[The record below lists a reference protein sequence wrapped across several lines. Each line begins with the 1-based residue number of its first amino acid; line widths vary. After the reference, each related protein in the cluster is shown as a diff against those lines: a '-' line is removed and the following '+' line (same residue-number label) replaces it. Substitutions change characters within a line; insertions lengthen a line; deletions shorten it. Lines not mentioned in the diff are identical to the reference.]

1 MKYDIV
7 VVGGG
12 PGGAVAAKTCAEKG
26 LSVLLVEKRRKI
38 GDPVRCGELI
48 PDYVLKEFEIGIND
62 HFNTTDVFEYI
73 SPEQQRIS
81 FDFPMHVLDRR
92 IFDRDLVLSAEDA
105 GADVWLRAQAS
116 DLICGERE
124 GKRVFKGVKVSKQG
138 EKVDVE
144 SEIIVAADGVESQVG
159 RMAGI
164 DTSLKLKDTGSAA
177 AAVVKGINVERNVL
191 KEYFLKDF
199 VPGYLWIFPK
209 SEDMVNIGVIL
220 LPCEDITLKP
230 ITLLNYYMKHM
241 KNLKGAEIC
250 YYTSGGVPE
259 ALRLEKLFFKNIL
272 FVGDAARLSN
282 PIAGDGLPQAMRSG
296 KLAAETAVES
306 VEYNDI
312 GILKEYELRWRNSI
326 YENNQYELYA
336 IKEMLLLMDVLVR
349 TEVIEK
355 LWSTASQHHAYPFTM
370 SNVMKHR
377 DMWLK
382 LMKVVMSNGR
392 LHRLVSRKI
401 TKNLRGLIKWHTKM
415 Y

>member
-1 MKYDIV
+1 MRKMKYDIV

-26 LSVLLVEKRRKI
+26 LSVLLIEKRSKI

-48 PDYVLKEFEIGIND
+48 PEYIVEDFGIAINSYHKVSKFEW
-62 HFNTTDVFEYI
+62 I
-73 SPEQQRIS
+73 SPEEQKVF
-81 FDFPMHVLDRR
+81 FDSVSYMVDRKV
-92 IFDRDLVLSAEDA
+92 FDSDLVSRAEDA
-105 GADVWLRAQAS
+105 GADVWLRARAL
-116 DLICGERE
+116 DLVRGERE
-124 GKRVFKGVKVSKQG
+124 GERVFKGVKVSKQG
-138 EKVDVE
+138 EEVDVE
-144 SEIIVAADGVESQVG
+144 SDIIVAADGIESQVG

-164 DTSLKLKDTGSAA
+164 NTTLNLKDIGSAA

-191 KEYFLKDF
+191 REHFLKDF

-209 SEDMVNIGVIL
+209 SEDMANIGVIL
-220 LPCEDITLKP
+220 LPCDKIKP
-230 ITLLNYYMKHM
+230 ITLLNYCMKHT

-259 ALRLEKLFFKNIL
+259 ALRSENLLFKNIL

-282 PIAGDGLPQAMRSG
+282 PIAGDGLPQAMQSG
-296 KLAAETAVES
+296 KLAAETAVVS
-306 VEYNDI
+306 VEYSNF
-312 GILKEYELRWRNSI
+312 GILKEYERRWRNNI

-336 IKEMLLLMDVLVR
+336 IKEMLLLMDAKTR
-349 TEVIEK
+349 ASAIEK
-355 LWSTASQHHAYPFTM
+355 LWLTAFQHHVYPFTM

-392 LHRLVSRKI
+392 LRRLVGRKMQ
-401 TKNLRGLIKWHTKM
+401 RGLMKWHTKI